1 MQALG
6 NALNSAL
13 RALEANQLG
22 LAVAS
27 NNIANAQTPGYT
39 RQRAILS
46 PVAGVTGTF
55 SIGAGVEVTGTEAV
69 RDRLIDLRQRQEIA
83 SHAQDDMK
91 HQGLSDIEMLF
102 NESDGTGMLP
112 LLTDFFNSFHALS
125 TDPTSPNLRQ
135 EVLTNASQLTGFL
148 NSRASS
154 LVDMRTKIDRSL
166 HDDVDQANT
175 LVDQIATLTKR
186 IAEQEAV
193 SPAHELRDQRS
204 VLVQNLSQ
212 IVEVH
217 ELESDGN
224 YQLTV
229 GNNRPV
235 VYNASASHLT
245 TSTDSSGLTTIGLG
259 VDDITSEVTGG
270 RMGAHLDLRDQN
282 IPQYL
287 GALDQLAFELVQN
300 VNSIHVAGY
309 DLNGNSGNN
318 FFAPL
323 TGVAGAAQA
332 IALDPGVAGD
342 PKKIAASD
350 VANGT
355 GNGNALALG
364 NLQNASV
371 FSGGSIIE
379 QYRSFIY
386 NLGSDTAN
394 ADLGEKQ
401 HQALLTQL
409 ENRRQQVSGVSIDEE
424 TIKILQFQRSFEA
437 SARVVKAVDELLQ
450 LTLSLGQQ

>member
-6 NALNSAL
+6 SALNSAL

-27 NNIANAQTPGYT
+27 NNISNAQTPGYT
-39 RQRAILS
+39 RQRANLS
-46 PVAGVTGTF
+46 PVAGTSGTL
-55 SIGAGVEVTGTEAV
+55 SIGAGVQVTGTEAV
-69 RDRLIDLRQRQEIA
+69 RDRLIELRQRQEIA
-83 SHAQDDMK
+83 SHAQEDLK

-125 TDPTSPNLRQ
+125 TDPTSPNRRQ
-135 EVLTNASQLTGFL
+135 EVLTSATMLAGFL

-154 LVDMRTKIDRSL
+154 LVDIRSKTDRSL
-166 HDDVDQANT
+166 HEDVDQANS

-186 IAEQEAV
+186 IAEQEVVA
-193 SPAHELRDQRS
+193 PAHELRDQRS
-204 VLVQNLSQ
+204 VLVQKLSE
-212 IVEVH
+212 IIEVH
-217 ELESDGN
+217 ELESNGN

-229 GNNRPV
+229 AGNRPL
-235 VYNASASHLT
+235 VYNASSTHLT
-245 TSTDSSGLTTIGLG
+245 TSTNLSGLTSIQLG
-259 VDDITSEVTGG
+259 IDDITSEITGG
-270 RMGAHLDLRDQN
+270 RMGARLELRDQN

-287 GALDQLAFELVQN
+287 TALDQLAFELAQN
-300 VNSIHVAGY
+300 VNSIHAAGY
-309 DLNGNSGNN
+309 DQYGTSGNN

-323 TGVAGAAQA
+323 TAVAGAAQA
-332 IALDPGVAGD
+332 LTLDPGVVGD

-350 VANGT
+350 VVNGT

-364 NLQNASV
+364 NLQNAAV

-379 QYRSFIY
+379 QYRGFIY
-386 NLGSDTAN
+386 DLGSDTAN
-394 ADLGEKQ
+394 ADLGARQ
-401 HQALLTQL
+401 HQALMTQL

-424 TIKILQFQRSFEA
+424 TVKILQFQRSFEA

-450 LTLSLGQQ
+450 LTLSLGE

>member
-22 LAVAS
+22 LAIAS

-39 RQRAILS
+39 RQRAILR
-46 PVAGVTGTF
+46 PVGGVSGTL
-55 SIGAGVEVTGTEAV
+55 SVGAGVEVTGTEAI

-83 SHAQDDMK
+83 SHAYDDLK
-91 HQGLSDIEMLF
+91 HQGLSDIETLF

-125 TDPTSPNLRQ
+125 TDPTSPNRRQ
-135 EVLTNASQLTGFL
+135 QVLTSAGLLADFL

-154 LVDMRTKIDRSL
+154 LVDSRTRIDRSL
-166 HDDVDQANT
+166 NEDVSSANS
-175 LVDQIATLTKR
+175 LVDQIANLTKR
-186 IAEQEAV
+186 IAEQEAI

-204 VLVQNLSQ
+204 ILVQQLSET
-212 IVEVH
+212 VEVH
-217 ELESDGN
+217 ELESNGN

-229 GNNRPV
+229 GSNRPL
-235 VYNASASHLT
+235 VYNASAEHLT
-245 TSTDSSGLTTIGLG
+245 TFTDSNGFTAIGLG
-259 VDDITSEVTGG
+259 VDDITSEIDGG
-270 RMGAHLDLRDQN
+270 RIGARLDLRDQN

-287 GALDQLAFELVQN
+287 GDLDQLAFELVQN
-300 VNSIHVAGY
+300 LNSVHSAGY
-309 DLNGNSGNN
+309 DLNGNTGID
-318 FFAPL
+318 FFTPL

-332 IALDPGVAGD
+332 ISVNALVAADPRLV
-342 PKKIAASD
+342 AASD

-355 GNGNALALG
+355 GNGNAIALA

-371 FSGGSIIE
+371 FSGGSVIE
-379 QYRSFIY
+379 QYRGFIY
-386 NLGSDTAN
+386 TLGSDTAN
-394 ADLGEKQ
+394 ADLGMRQ
-401 HQALLTQL
+401 HEALLTQL

-424 TIKILQFQRSFEA
+424 TVKILQFQRSFEA
-437 SARVVKAVDELLQ
+437 SARVVKVVDELLQ
-450 LTLSLGQQ
+450 LTLSLGE